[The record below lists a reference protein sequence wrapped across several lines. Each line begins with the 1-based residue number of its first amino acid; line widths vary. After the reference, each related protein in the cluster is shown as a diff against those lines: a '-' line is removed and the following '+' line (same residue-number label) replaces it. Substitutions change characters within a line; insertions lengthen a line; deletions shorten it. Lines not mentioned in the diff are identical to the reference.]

1 MAAGVYNPYM
11 QLYTFTYVY
20 IMLDVGSGG
29 ANTDRG

>member
-1 MAAGVYNPYM
+1 M